1 MSIKDDLKRIDVFSD
16 SIELA
21 NELNRIGIDAGGD
34 GYYMREGAVQ
44 ITEMWKLLISIRNNC
59 KNVEES

>member
-1 MSIKDDLKRIDVFSD
+1 MSIEDDLKRIDVFSD

-21 NELNRIGIDAGGD
+21 NSLNDIGIEAGLSD

-59 KNVEES
+59 KKEGV